1 MSLGFKATLVIAI
14 IAAAFGAGA
23 LVNGWRLSGDLA
35 AKDTTIARLQ
45 GANTA
50 LEAANKQCAVNVAD
64 VRDAVK
70 GVVDEAQKVN
80 KDAVAAMSRAAGAAA
95 RHQKKAEEFL
105 TANRVP
111 PEKQCADIMKKQAD
125 YVEYRRGLRMDN
137 TIKSKVKP

>member
-35 AKDTTIARLQ
+35 AKATTIARLQ

-50 LEAANKQCAVNVAD
+50 LEAANKQCGVNVAA
-64 VRDAVK
+64 VQTAVK
-70 GVVDEAQKVN
+70 GVVDEAQKIN
-80 KDAVAAMSRAAGAAA
+80 EDARKAMDRAAGRVAQ
-95 RHQKKAEEFL
+95 HQKKAEEFL
-105 TANRVP
+105 TASRVP
-111 PEKQCADIMKKQAD
+111 PEQQCADIMKKQAD

-137 TIKSKVKP
+137 TPKSKVKP